1 MRISKVRASVAHTA
15 ETAWAE
21 ADASAETRTHA
32 QAAPALVVAVPATVA
47 VAPALVVEATVLTTA
62 TNVDREVAARVN
74 EGGIRGH
81 PSARRFPV
89 KHLSMSHSG

>member
-1 MRISKVRASVAHTA
+1 MRIFKARASVAHTA
-15 ETAWAE
+15 QTAWAE
-21 ADASAETRTHA
+21 ADASEETRTPA
-32 QAAPALVVAVPATVA
+32 PAAPGPVV
-47 VAPALVVEATVLTTA
+47 VAPALVVEATVPTTA